1 MKILKKI
8 VGVALSASL
17 LLTPISVSASGV
29 NTYNSNITSI
39 EDGIMPCYIDT
50 VNKVL
55 NNGETI
61 YFINNANGKPFTLHK
76 GSKVMPLV
84 SLGNGGANL
93 LQVGAINVKTGA
105 VWNIFK
111 IVNVNVG
118 ETIGIGGIVPET
130 GEYKFFITNY
140 DFNPA
145 PIISLEL
152 TNWN

>member
-1 MKILKKI
+1 MKIFKRM
-8 VGVALSASL
+8 VGMAFSVFL
-17 LLTPISVSASGV
+17 LLTPISVSASEV
-29 NTYNSNITSI
+29 STYSPSI
-39 EDGIMPCYIDT
+39 EDGIMPYYIDT
-50 VNKVL
+50 VNKIL

-61 YFINNANGKPFTLHK
+61 YFINNANGKPFTLYK

-84 SLGNGGANL
+84 TLGNGGANF

-105 VWNIFK
+105 IWNIFK